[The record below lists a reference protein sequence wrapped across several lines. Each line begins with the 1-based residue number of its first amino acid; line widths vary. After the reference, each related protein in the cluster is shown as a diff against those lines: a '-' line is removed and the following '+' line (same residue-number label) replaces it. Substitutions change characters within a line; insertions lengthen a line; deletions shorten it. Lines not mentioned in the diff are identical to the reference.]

1 MDCCF
6 SHIYPAPKSDHNPD
20 EKTGCVRAIDIDA
33 GLSDDKRISAYLAD
47 QIRLYGKN
55 HGRIAYVIHEEKIAS
70 PLLVGN
76 GVNTKALINTIII
89 SISFQK
95 RPRQQFSVLQ
105 YPTTR
110 RQVMKLTNKHK
121 AAIKSY
127 LRAVAA
133 SGITV
138 LLAIVADI
146 RPEFAILAGA
156 LIAPLAKAID
166 PSSGT
171 EADYGVNAK

>member
-1 MDCCF
+1 
-6 SHIYPAPKSDHNPD
+6 
-20 EKTGCVRAIDIDA
+20 
-33 GLSDDKRISAYLAD
+33 
-47 QIRLYGKN
+47 
-55 HGRIAYVIHEEKIAS
+55 
-70 PLLVGN
+70 
-76 GVNTKALINTIII
+76 
-89 SISFQK
+89 
-95 RPRQQFSVLQ
+95 
-105 YPTTR
+105 
-110 RQVMKLTNKHK
+110 MKLTNKHK

-138 LLAIVADI
+138 ILAIVADI

>member
-1 MDCCF
+1 
-6 SHIYPAPKSDHNPD
+6 
-20 EKTGCVRAIDIDA
+20 
-33 GLSDDKRISAYLAD
+33 
-47 QIRLYGKN
+47 
-55 HGRIAYVIHEEKIAS
+55 
-70 PLLVGN
+70 
-76 GVNTKALINTIII
+76 
-89 SISFQK
+89 
-95 RPRQQFSVLQ
+95 
-105 YPTTR
+105 
-110 RQVMKLTNKHK
+110 MKLSKKHK

-146 RPEFAILAGA
+146 RPELAILAGA

-166 PSSGT
+166 PNSGK

>member
-1 MDCCF
+1 
-6 SHIYPAPKSDHNPD
+6 
-20 EKTGCVRAIDIDA
+20 
-33 GLSDDKRISAYLAD
+33 
-47 QIRLYGKN
+47 
-55 HGRIAYVIHEEKIAS
+55 
-70 PLLVGN
+70 
-76 GVNTKALINTIII
+76 
-89 SISFQK
+89 
-95 RPRQQFSVLQ
+95 
-105 YPTTR
+105 
-110 RQVMKLTNKHK
+110 MKLTKKHK

-146 RPEFAILAGA
+146 RPELAILAGA

-166 PSSGT
+166 PSSGK

>member
-1 MDCCF
+1 
-6 SHIYPAPKSDHNPD
+6 
-20 EKTGCVRAIDIDA
+20 
-33 GLSDDKRISAYLAD
+33 
-47 QIRLYGKN
+47 
-55 HGRIAYVIHEEKIAS
+55 
-70 PLLVGN
+70 
-76 GVNTKALINTIII
+76 
-89 SISFQK
+89 
-95 RPRQQFSVLQ
+95 
-105 YPTTR
+105 
-110 RQVMKLTNKHK
+110 MKLTKKHK

-156 LIAPLAKAID
+156 LIAPIAKAID